1 MVLMGKFSTGVV
13 WGEED
18 IDNFVK
24 EVKILKVIGRINN
37 CNYGKE
43 EY

>member
-1 MVLMGKFSTGVV
+1 MGKFSTGVV
-13 WGEED
+13 GEEKM
-18 IDNFVK
+18 DNVVK
-24 EVKILKVIGRINN
+24 EMKILKVIGRINN

>member
-13 WGEED
+13 GEENM
-18 IDNFVK
+18 DNFVK

>member
-13 WGEED
+13 GEEN
-18 IDNFVK
+18 IDNFVI